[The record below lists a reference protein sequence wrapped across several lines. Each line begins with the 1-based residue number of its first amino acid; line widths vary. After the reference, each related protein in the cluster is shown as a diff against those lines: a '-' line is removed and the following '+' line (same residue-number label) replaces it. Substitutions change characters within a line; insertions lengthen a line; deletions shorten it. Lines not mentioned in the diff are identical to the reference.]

1 MNRESMSETPRHT
14 IRVATRR
21 TGLTAATLRA
31 WERRYGAVRPARSG
45 TERRLYSDADIERLR
60 LMREL
65 AAQGHGVAQIAR
77 LPTDELARLAG
88 EERATTAAR
97 DAEAAREPGS
107 ATPVVVAD
115 LAAGRA
121 MLRATERAVAALDA
135 GELHRMLMRSIV
147 ELGPVRFLDEVAAPL
162 CRCVGDEWERGSFA
176 VAHEHLASVSLRQ
189 ALGFLLETLRLPA
202 DRAPRLVAAT
212 PQGERHE
219 FGAMMAAAIAATAGW
234 SVTFLGADLPAADI
248 AAAVRQT
255 DARVLALSIVSA
267 SDLPLLESELR
278 HLRDAVGA
286 EIGIVA
292 GGAGTAACAAALAE
306 IGAQRLD
313 ALADLRPALAGSL
326 T

>member
-1 MNRESMSETPRHT
+1 M
-14 IRVATRR
+14 ATRR

-77 LPTDELARLAG
+77 LSTAELARLAG
-88 EERATTAAR
+88 EARATTAALE
-97 DAEAAREPGS
+97 AEAAREPGS
-107 ATPVVVAD
+107 AAVGVAD
-115 LAAGRA
+115 LATARA
-121 MLRATERAVAALDA
+121 MLRAAERAVAALDA
-135 GELHRMLMRSIV
+135 AELHRMLMRSIV

-202 DRAPRLVAAT
+202 DGAPRLVAAT

-219 FGAMMAAAIAATAGW
+219 FGAMMAGAIAATAGW
-234 SVTFLGADLPAADI
+234 SVTYVGADLPAADI

-267 SDLPLLESELR
+267 SDLPLLEAELR
-278 HLRDAVGA
+278 RMREALGA
-286 EIGIVA
+286 DIGIVA
-292 GGAGTAACAAALAE
+292 GGAGTAACAAALEE